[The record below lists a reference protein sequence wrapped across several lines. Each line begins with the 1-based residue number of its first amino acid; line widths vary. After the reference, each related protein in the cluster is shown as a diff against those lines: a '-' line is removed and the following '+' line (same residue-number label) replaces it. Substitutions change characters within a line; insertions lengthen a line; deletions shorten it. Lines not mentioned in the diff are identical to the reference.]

1 MAPEYSMRGNYST
14 KSDAFSFGVM
24 VMEIIT
30 GRKNGC
36 YNSGMS
42 EDLLGTVSVI
52 SSSLFIVSIYTHTA
66 VNLGSITAT
75 TPPSRYGSTGMPERR
90 WRRWTRAW
98 LAASLKATC

>member
-36 YNSGMS
+36 YNSEMS
-42 EDLLGTVSVI
+42 DDLLGTVSVI
-52 SSSLFIVSIYTHTA
+52 SSSLLFLYIHT
-66 VNLGSITAT
+66 L
-75 TPPSRYGSTGMPERR
+75 R
-90 WRRWTRAW
+90 
-98 LAASLKATC
+98 

>member
-1 MAPEYSMRGNYST
+1 
-14 KSDAFSFGVM
+14 
-24 VMEIIT
+24 
-30 GRKNGC
+30 
-36 YNSGMS
+36 
-42 EDLLGTVSVI
+42 
-52 SSSLFIVSIYTHTA
+52 